1 MLLRCEDLDEEKVL
15 HKPHVMMNLLNS
27 TVTFHQL
34 SLENNEYS
42 IYMFRLSI
50 DKFMFWILAVTRF
63 GSTSGPDK
71 PIV

>member
-1 MLLRCEDLDEEKVL
+1 MLLRCEDLDEKKVL

-63 GSTSGPDK
+63 GSTSGLDK